1 MSKFIGKFR
10 KDKDYKDDYVKSK
23 NGSSERSRK
32 SLQSEV
38 RKQKMNW
45 DQENFNDDEYLYVR
59 NKNNKY

>member
-1 MSKFIGKFR
+1 MSKFLGKFR
-10 KDKDYKDDYVKSK
+10 KDKDYKDDYTNSK
-23 NGSSERSRK
+23 NGSGERNRK

>member
-1 MSKFIGKFR
+1 MSKFLGKFR
-10 KDKDYKDDYVKSK
+10 KEKDYKDDYVNSK
-23 NGSSERSRK
+23 NASSERNRK

-45 DQENFNDDEYLYVR
+45 DQENFNDDEYVYVR